1 MGVYIKD
8 MEMPKSCFECLFMIH
23 RCFCLV
29 NPKIE
34 FTDEEYSELKG
45 RYIGCPLVDVPATH
59 GDLIDAFAFRR
70 EMDANYPF
78 DKFTQRKHGEADAA
92 KSTILRMLV
101 KAPTIIEA
109 EEET

>member
-8 MEMPKSCFECLFMIH
+8 MEMPKSCFECLFMLH

-45 RYIGCPLVDVPATH
+45 RYIGCPLVDVPPH
-59 GDLIDAFAFRR
+59 GRLGDLDALKKKALIRSERR
-70 EMDANYPF
+70 G
-78 DKFTQRKHGEADAA
+78 R
-92 KSTILRMLV
+92 LV
-101 KAPTIIEA
+101 NVTDMVISAYDIETAPTIIEA
-109 EEET
+109 EE

>member
-1 MGVYIKD
+1 MSVLIKG
-8 MEMPKSCFECLFMIH
+8 MEMPKNCA
-23 RCFCLV
+23 RCFVGDRRICR
-29 NPKIE
+29 
-34 FTDEEYSELKG
+34 DE
-45 RYIGCPLVDVPATH
+45 CPLVEVPPH

-78 DKFTQRKHGEADAA
+78 DKFTQSKHGEADAA
-92 KSTILRMLV
+92 KSTILMMLR